1 MKNILRAL
9 AVGVILLLTSVSSF
23 ADGNPLPICNK
34 NGVCTGAVGSL
45 PS

>member
-1 MKNILRAL
+1 MKNILRVL
-9 AVGVILLLTSVSSF
+9 AVGGILLFTSVSSF
-23 ADGNPLPICNK
+23 ADGNPLPICK